1 MNDEDFMR
9 ATEQIARSKN
19 FSEEHFEYI
28 ERISN
33 LFGSMNLAQSE
44 HELIWLSTWLS
55 TVTAEAWK
63 SKKIFAGTKVLP
75 QHLFPSARF
84 VSKNPHSTVV
94 GLVAHWEGHSWDV
107 FVVNSGSTLPGGGGA
122 WTDFF
127 DEWRKQA
134 AVAAKGYLKA

>member
-1 MNDEDFMR
+1 MAVNVAIHSHSGGLE
-9 ATEQIARSKN
+9 EQKN
-19 FSEEHFEYI
+19 IRRHQ
-28 ERISN
+28 
-33 LFGSMNLAQSE
+33 GSS
-44 HELIWLSTWLS
+44 
-55 TVTAEAWK
+55 
-63 SKKIFAGTKVLP
+63 

-94 GLVAHWEGHSWDV
+94 GLVAHLEGMSWDV

-134 AVAAKGYLKA
+134 AVAANGYLKA